1 MSERTKT
8 TSDAAPAASGP
19 KPYWNPYVAGVLLGL
34 TLLATFIIAGEGL
47 GASAF
52 PKRVLALAGN
62 EVAPAWTA
70 ANPSLSG
77 YVADGANP
85 LRNWL
90 VIEVIGVFIGG
101 FIGAVSAGRFKTT
114 VEKGPRISTKGRM
127 GYAFAGGAIMGF
139 AAALARGC
147 TSGQA
152 LSGGATLATGS
163 WLFML
168 MVFAGGYAVAYF
180 VRRQWI

>member
-1 MSERTKT
+1 MSN
-8 TSDAAPAASGP
+8 P
-19 KPYWNPYVAGVLLGL
+19 KPYWNPYLAGVLLGL
-34 TLLATFIIAGEGL
+34 VLLATFLIAGQGL

-52 PKRVLALAGN
+52 PKRTIALAADA
-62 EVAPAWTA
+62 VAPEWTA
-70 ANPSLSG
+70 NNAQLGP

-90 VIEVIGVFIGG
+90 VIEAIAVVLGG
-101 FIGAVSAGRFKTT
+101 FLGAVLGGRFKPA
-114 VEKGPRISTKGRM
+114 VERGPNIGVRGRLAL
-127 GYAFAGGAIMGF
+127 AFGGGAIMGF

-163 WLFML
+163 WVFML
-168 MVFAGGYAVAYF
+168 MFFGGAYAFAYV

>member
-1 MSERTKT
+1 MSN
-8 TSDAAPAASGP
+8 P

-34 TLLATFIIAGEGL
+34 VLLATFLIAGQGL

-52 PKRVLALAGN
+52 PKRTLAVAAQ
-62 EVAPAWTA
+62 EVAPQWTA
-70 ANPSLSG
+70 GNAEFGP
-77 YVADGANP
+77 YVADGQNP

-90 VIEVIGVFIGG
+90 VIEVVAVILGG
-101 FIGAVSAGRFKTT
+101 FLGAVLGGRFKPT
-114 VEKGPRISTKGRM
+114 VERGPNITVRSRLAL
-127 GYAFAGGAIMGF
+127 AFGGGVVMGF

-152 LSGGATLATGS
+152 LSGGAMLATGS
-163 WLFML
+163 WVFM
-168 MVFAGGYAVAYF
+168 MAVFAGGYALAYV

>member
-1 MSERTKT
+1 MKTKE
-8 TSDAAPAASGP
+8 
-19 KPYWNPYVAGVLLGL
+19 YWNPYLAGALLGL
-34 TLLATFIIAGEGL
+34 TLLGAFLIAGQGL

-52 PKRVLALAGN
+52 PKRIIALGAHEIAPVWTERN
-62 EVAPAWTA
+62 VAIG
-70 ANPSLSG
+70 S

-90 VIEVIGVFIGG
+90 MIEVVAVFLGG
-101 FIGAVSAGRFKTT
+101 LIGAVSGGRFKVA
-114 VEKGPRISTKGRM
+114 VEKGPRISVRGRLW
-127 GYAFAGGAIMGF
+127 YAFAGGTIMGF
-139 AAALARGC
+139 AASLARGC

-163 WLFML
+163 WAFMM
-168 MVFAGGYAVAYF
+168 MVFAGGYATAWF

>member
-1 MSERTKT
+1 MKRFSLLTKVLI
-8 TSDAAPAASGP
+8 SPIVAAVGIAHAAASA
-19 KPYWNPYVAGVLLGL
+19 KPDDSMTDILRDAV
-34 TLLATFIIAGEGL
+34 TLLLAARRQREGRPFLVGVNGIDKAG
-47 GASAF
+47 
-52 PKRVLALAGN
+52 
-62 EVAPAWTA
+62 
-70 ANPSLSG
+70 
-77 YVADGANP
+77 
-85 LRNWL
+85 
-90 VIEVIGVFIGG
+90 
-101 FIGAVSAGRFKTT
+101 KT
-114 VEKGPRISTKGRM
+114 
-127 GYAFAGGAIMGF
+127 GF

>member
-1 MSERTKT
+1 MST
-8 TSDAAPAASGP
+8 TRHGSGP
-19 KPYWNPYVAGVLLGL
+19 KPYWNPYVAGTLLGL
-34 TLLATFIIAGEGL
+34 TLLATFVVAGQGL

-52 PKRVLALAGN
+52 PKRTLALAAHT
-62 EVAPAWTA
+62 VAPEWTA
-70 ANPSLSG
+70 ANPQLGS

-90 VIEVIGVFIGG
+90 VVEVVGVFLGG
-101 FIGAVSAGRFKTT
+101 FIGAVSAGRFKST
-114 VEKGPRISTKGRM
+114 VEKGPRISTAGRM
-127 GYAFAGGAIMGF
+127 KYAFAGGAIMGF

-163 WLFML
+163 WMFML
-168 MVFAGGYAVAYF
+168 MVFAGGYAVAWF

>member
-1 MSERTKT
+1 MK
-8 TSDAAPAASGP
+8 P
-19 KPYWNPYVAGVLLGL
+19 KNYWNPYIAGVLLGL
-34 TLLATFIIAGEGL
+34 TLLATFLIAAQGL

-52 PKRVLALAGN
+52 PKRLIALGAHEIAPRWAEKN
-62 EVAPAWTA
+62 VAIG
-70 ANPSLSG
+70 SYLE
-77 YVADGANP
+77 DGANP

-90 VIEVIGVFIGG
+90 VIEVIGVFLGG
-101 FIGAVSAGRFKTT
+101 LIGAVTAGRFRVM
-114 VEKGPRISTKGRM
+114 VEKGPRISVRGRLWF
-127 GYAFAGGAIMGF
+127 AFLGGTIMGF

-163 WLFML
+163 WAFMM
-168 MVFAGGYAVAYF
+168 MVFAGGYATAYL

>member
-1 MSERTKT
+1 MQ
-8 TSDAAPAASGP
+8 A
-19 KPYWNPYVAGVLLGL
+19 KPYWNPYMAGALLGV
-34 TLLATFIIAGEGL
+34 TLLATFLVAGQGL

-52 PKRVLALAGN
+52 QKRIVALGTA
-62 EVAPAWTA
+62 EVAPNWTTENTA
-70 ANPSLSG
+70 LG
-77 YVADGANP
+77 KYVADGANP

-90 VIEVIGVFIGG
+90 IVEVIGVILGG
-101 FIGAVSAGRFKTT
+101 FIAAASAGRLKAT
-114 VEKGPRISTKGRM
+114 VEKGPRISTRGRLV
-127 GYAFAGGAIMGF
+127 YAAGGGVVMGF

-152 LSGGATLATGS
+152 LSGGALLATGS

-168 MVFAGGYAVAYF
+168 MVFAGGYSVAYF